1 MPERRDGD
9 RIIVTGYSSGSHFP
23 REQKLMQYSWEA
35 NGSSKTA
42 FWRRQRPQKE

>member
-1 MPERRDGD
+1 MTSEVARGGQRAALEPSKATE
-9 RIIVTGYSSGSHFP
+9 
-23 REQKLMQYSWEA
+23 EA